1 MSHEQ
6 LDTVVAVTLLAP
18 VFGWPLLLLFAN
30 YVVAAGEVAAE
41 KWVPK
46 NKVKKHKTPKRAVEI
61 KSVIL
66 QGKEEFCVLLHN
78 QLVSLSVRA
87 YERLIA
93 DLLRSAGYEEV
104 RILRDHHVKR
114 RSHKGR
120 TAHGGVDIMATSR
133 SALQTVPILVQV
145 KQYERPVSRR
155 FVDELRGA
163 LLRTQARHAL
173 LITTSTFPPAAWRAA
188 REDHVG
194 PIQLI
199 DGVHLQELLL
209 CHQLGVRRIGR
220 SRWVLNPKYFE
231 SLESQTLESQMLESR
246 TLRSRTP
253 SRNHREPEVS

>member
-1 MSHEQ
+1 MSYEQ

-18 VFGWPLLLLFAN
+18 VLGWPLLLLFAN
-30 YVVAAGEVAAE
+30 HVLAAGEVAAD
-41 KWVPK
+41 KWVLK
-46 NKVKKHKTPKRAVEI
+46 NKVEKHKAPKRAVEI
-61 KSVIL
+61 KSVAL
-66 QGKEEFCVLLHN
+66 QGKDEFCVLLHN

-93 DLLRSAGYEEV
+93 DLLRRAGYEEV
-104 RILRDHHVKR
+104 RILRDHHIQR

-133 SALQTVPILVQV
+133 SALQTMPVLVQV
-145 KQYERPVSRR
+145 KQYQRPVSRR

-188 REDHVG
+188 REDHIG

-199 DGVHLQELLL
+199 DGAQLQALLIR
-209 CHQLGVRRIGR
+209 HRLGVRKSARN
-220 SRWVLNPKYFE
+220 RWALNSQYFR
-231 SLESQTLESQMLESR
+231 SLEK
-246 TLRSRTP
+246 
-253 SRNHREPEVS
+253 EVS